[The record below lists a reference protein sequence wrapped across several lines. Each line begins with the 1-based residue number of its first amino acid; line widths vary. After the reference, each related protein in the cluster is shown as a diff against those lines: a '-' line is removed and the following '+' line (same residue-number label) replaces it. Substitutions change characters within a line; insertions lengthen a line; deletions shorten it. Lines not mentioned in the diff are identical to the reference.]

1 MKLISHAAYMPT
13 RVRGVFY
20 GWWLVAI
27 SGVVSVMALVP
38 ISSAMPVWMVALES
52 HFGWSRTKLSL
63 AYSLNRVEGSFMGPI
78 EGYLTDRMGSRRI
91 IFVGLLVLGAG
102 FIFFSGVRNLWMFYL
117 AFLVITLG
125 QGLAGTIP
133 RLTMLNNW
141 FSQRR
146 AVAMGWASV
155 GTQVGALLLVPAIAW
170 AIQPDH
176 PRLGWQTTAL
186 ILGIFMLLAAFP
198 ISRLLRNRP
207 EDYNLRPDGDP
218 PLPGEATVTP
228 KGVPNPAATGFTAPE
243 ALRTYAFWLISFGQ
257 GFGAML
263 ASVIFTHLGLL
274 MKDKG
279 FDLQATAWVLAVHT
293 AVTIGFQIVGGY
305 VGDRIPK
312 NVGLF
317 FCSFLRAGAGVLL
330 AFSSSLPH
338 FYLFAVLFGI
348 GFGASH
354 PLIIS
359 IRGDYF
365 GRASFGRIL
374 GLSSTPTSI
383 LLLIAAPFAGLMRD
397 TRGTYTLALL
407 TLAALNFV
415 GALLYLMAK
424 KPALPSPPRP

>member
-1 MKLISHAAYMPT
+1 
-13 RVRGVFY
+13 
-20 GWWLVAI
+20 
-27 SGVVSVMALVP
+27 
-38 ISSAMPVWMVALES
+38 
-52 HFGWSRTKLSL
+52 
-63 AYSLNRVEGSFMGPI
+63 
-78 EGYLTDRMGSRRI
+78 
-91 IFVGLLVLGAG
+91 
-102 FIFFSGVRNLWMFYL
+102 
-117 AFLVITLG
+117 
-125 QGLAGTIP
+125 
-133 RLTMLNNW
+133 
-141 FSQRR
+141 
-146 AVAMGWASV
+146 
-155 GTQVGALLLVPAIAW
+155 
-170 AIQPDH
+170 
-176 PRLGWQTTAL
+176 
-186 ILGIFMLLAAFP
+186 
-198 ISRLLRNRP
+198 
-207 EDYNLRPDGDP
+207 
-218 PLPGEATVTP
+218 
-228 KGVPNPAATGFTAPE
+228 
-243 ALRTYAFWLISFGQ
+243 
-257 GFGAML
+257 ML

-317 FCSFLRAGAGVLL
+317 PCSFLRAGAGVLL
-330 AFSSSLPH
+330 AFSSSLLH
-338 FYLFAVLFGI
+338 FYLFEVLFGI
-348 GFGASH
+348 RFGASH

-397 TRGTYTLALL
+397 TRGTYTLVLL

>member
-102 FIFFSGVRNLWMFYL
+102 FIFFSGVRNLWMFYF

-141 FSQRR
+141 FSRRR

-170 AIQPDH
+170 AI
-176 PRLGWQTTAL
+176 
-186 ILGIFMLLAAFP
+186 
-198 ISRLLRNRP
+198 
-207 EDYNLRPDGDP
+207 
-218 PLPGEATVTP
+218 
-228 KGVPNPAATGFTAPE
+228 
-243 ALRTYAFWLISFGQ
+243 
-257 GFGAML
+257 
-263 ASVIFTHLGLL
+263 
-274 MKDKG
+274 
-279 FDLQATAWVLAVHT
+279 
-293 AVTIGFQIVGGY
+293 
-305 VGDRIPK
+305 
-312 NVGLF
+312 
-317 FCSFLRAGAGVLL
+317 
-330 AFSSSLPH
+330 
-338 FYLFAVLFGI
+338 
-348 GFGASH
+348 
-354 PLIIS
+354 
-359 IRGDYF
+359 
-365 GRASFGRIL
+365 
-374 GLSSTPTSI
+374 
-383 LLLIAAPFAGLMRD
+383 
-397 TRGTYTLALL
+397 
-407 TLAALNFV
+407 
-415 GALLYLMAK
+415 
-424 KPALPSPPRP
+424 